1 MNREGHTST
10 EHHMMQYKK
19 GVGSFEEKMPIFAEK
34 YNEFTE
40 QCFNEGALSKKH
52 KHLIALGMSIHA
64 QDEYCII
71 YHTKGCLDNGC
82 SEEELLETVSV
93 ATAFG
98 SGAALSQ
105 GATLVQEA
113 FRELGNDLQ

>member
-1 MNREGHTST
+1 
-10 EHHMMQYKK
+10 MMQYKK
-19 GVGSFEEKMPIFAEK
+19 GVGTFEEKMPIFAEK

-40 QCFNEGALSKKH
+40 QCFKDGAISKKH
-52 KHLIALGMSIHA
+52 KQLIALGMSIHA
-64 QDEYCII
+64 QDEYCMI

-82 SEEELLETVSV
+82 TEEELLEAISV

-113 FRELGNDLQ
+113 FREFGNSLQ